1 MAQGGGQLI
10 VAGREHAAYCFE
22 VLSCYFSG
30 ESPASPRFAD
40 HHWCIARSPPHRP
53 PVLAAFTLTVC
64 FGDGHA
70 AQSVPL
76 LYCDKITSI
85 TSAAAKRSCTP
96 VVRSDPFSNGHA
108 GSV

>member
-40 HHWCIARSPPHRP
+40 HHWCSARFPPH
-53 PVLAAFTLTVC
+53 
-64 FGDGHA
+64 
-70 AQSVPL
+70 
-76 LYCDKITSI
+76 
-85 TSAAAKRSCTP
+85 
-96 VVRSDPFSNGHA
+96 PFPFAS
-108 GSV
+108 SS

>member
-40 HHWCIARSPPHRP
+40 HHWCSAHSPPNPSRWPLICAVNRRSIRNLVSHQHSRP
-53 PVLAAFTLTVC
+53 PISCLTLKSR
-64 FGDGHA
+64 
-70 AQSVPL
+70 QEPL
-76 LYCDKITSI
+76 MM
-85 TSAAAKRSCTP
+85 A
-96 VVRSDPFSNGHA
+96 H
-108 GSV
+108 